1 MNVIFI
7 SPGFPR
13 NYEYFCAA
21 LAENGATVLGIG
33 DEPYDE
39 LSGSL
44 KASLTEYY
52 KVGSMENYD
61 EMVRA
66 VGFFT
71 FKYGKIDWLESNN
84 EYWLETDAALRT
96 DFNIVTGQKTSD
108 MEKIKHKSAMKAY
121 YPVAGIPVAR
131 YHLVDTLEN
140 GLKFVEKVG
149 YPVVVKPDNGVG
161 AAATYKLE
169 NEEQLRAFYAGGW
182 ATQYIM
188 EEFIEGEICS
198 YDSIIN
204 SDGVPLL
211 ETGNITPV
219 SIMDLVNE
227 KGDTFFYIVKE
238 LAPDVRAAGR
248 ACVSAFGVR
257 SRCTHLEFF
266 RLTKDH
272 PALGK
277 KGTIVG
283 LEVNM
288 RPSGGFTP
296 EMINYACS
304 TNFYRDWA
312 DMVCFDRL
320 TLPDY
325 PKKYFA
331 AHYGRRK
338 EHSYRYSHEEIMSRW
353 GENVMESGALDPALA
368 TAMGDI
374 FYIARFETEEEMNR
388 WRAEMGE

>member
-121 YPVAGIPVAR
+121 YQVAGIPVAR

-238 LAPDVRAAGR
+238 LVPDVRAAGR

-304 TNFYRDWA
+304 TDFYRDWA

>member
-1 MNVIFI
+1 MNIIFI

-52 KVGSMENYD
+52 KFGIMENYD

-71 FKYGKIDWLESNN
+71 FKYGRIDWLESNN

-121 YPVAGIPVAR
+121 YQVAGIPVAR

>member
-1 MNVIFI
+1 MCRYT
-7 SPGFPR
+7 SS
-13 NYEYFCAA
+13 CAA

-121 YPVAGIPVAR
+121 YQAAGIPVAR

-238 LAPDVRAAGR
+238 LAPDVRAAE
-248 ACVSAFGVR
+248 
-257 SRCTHLEFF
+257 TF
-266 RLTKDH
+266 R
-272 PALGK
+272 
-277 KGTIVG
+277 
-283 LEVNM
+283 
-288 RPSGGFTP
+288 RR
-296 EMINYACS
+296 
-304 TNFYRDWA
+304 YR
-312 DMVCFDRL
+312 
-320 TLPDY
+320 
-325 PKKYFA
+325 
-331 AHYGRRK
+331 
-338 EHSYRYSHEEIMSRW
+338 
-353 GENVMESGALDPALA
+353 
-368 TAMGDI
+368 
-374 FYIARFETEEEMNR
+374 
-388 WRAEMGE
+388 

>member
-121 YPVAGIPVAR
+121 YQVAGIPVAR

-283 LEVNM
+283 IEVNM

-353 GENVMESGALDPALA
+353 GENVMESGVLDPALA

>member
-121 YPVAGIPVAR
+121 YQVAGIPVAR

-353 GENVMESGALDPALA
+353 GENVMESGTLDPALA

>member
-121 YPVAGIPVAR
+121 YQVAGIPVAR

-227 KGDTFFYIVKE
+227 KGDTFFYIGKE

>member
-1 MNVIFI
+1 MNIIFI

-121 YPVAGIPVAR
+121 YQVAGIPVAR

-312 DMVCFDRL
+312 DMVYFDRL

>member
-121 YPVAGIPVAR
+121 YQAAGIPVAR

-169 NEEQLRAFYAGGW
+169 NKEQLRAFYAGGW

-304 TNFYRDWA
+304 TDFYRDWA

-388 WRAEMGE
+388 WRAEMSE

>member
-96 DFNIVTGQKTSD
+96 DFNIVTGQKTPD
-108 MEKIKHKSAMKAY
+108 MEKIKHKSAMKAFY
-121 YPVAGIPVAR
+121 KAAGIPVAR

-161 AAATYKLE
+161 AEATYKLE

-304 TNFYRDWA
+304 TDFYRDWA

-353 GENVMESGALDPALA
+353 GENVMESGVLDPALA

-388 WRAEMGE
+388 WRAEMSE

>member
-121 YPVAGIPVAR
+121 YQVAGIPVAR

-304 TNFYRDWA
+304 TNFYRDWEV
-312 DMVCFDRL
+312 MVCFDRL

>member
-1 MNVIFI
+1 
-7 SPGFPR
+7 
-13 NYEYFCAA
+13 
-21 LAENGATVLGIG
+21 
-33 DEPYDE
+33 
-39 LSGSL
+39 
-44 KASLTEYY
+44 
-52 KVGSMENYD
+52 
-61 EMVRA
+61 
-66 VGFFT
+66 
-71 FKYGKIDWLESNN
+71 
-84 EYWLETDAALRT
+84 
-96 DFNIVTGQKTSD
+96 
-108 MEKIKHKSAMKAY
+108 
-121 YPVAGIPVAR
+121 
-131 YHLVDTLEN
+131 
-140 GLKFVEKVG
+140 
-149 YPVVVKPDNGVG
+149 
-161 AAATYKLE
+161 
-169 NEEQLRAFYAGGW
+169 
-182 ATQYIM
+182 
-188 EEFIEGEICS
+188 
-198 YDSIIN
+198 
-204 SDGVPLL
+204 
-211 ETGNITPV
+211 
-219 SIMDLVNE
+219 MDLVNE

-304 TNFYRDWA
+304 TDFYRDWA

-388 WRAEMGE
+388 WRAEMSE

>member
-121 YPVAGIPVAR
+121 YQVAGIPVAR

-227 KGDTFFYIVKE
+227 KEDTFFYIVKE
-238 LAPDVRAAGR
+238 LAPDVRAEGR
-248 ACVSAFGVR
+248 ACVNAFGVR

-304 TNFYRDWA
+304 TDFYRDWA

-353 GENVMESGALDPALA
+353 GENVRESGVLDPALA

-388 WRAEMGE
+388 WRAEMSE

>member
-121 YPVAGIPVAR
+121 YQVAGIPVAR

>member
-1 MNVIFI
+1 MNIIFI

-121 YPVAGIPVAR
+121 YQVAGIPVAR

>member
-1 MNVIFI
+1 MNIIFI

-121 YPVAGIPVAR
+121 YQVAGIPVAR

-283 LEVNM
+283 LEVKM

>member
-121 YPVAGIPVAR
+121 YQVAGIPVAR
-131 YHLVDTLEN
+131 DHLVDTLEN

>member
-39 LSGSL
+39 LSDSL

-121 YPVAGIPVAR
+121 YQVAGIPVAR

>member
-96 DFNIVTGQKTSD
+96 DFNIVTGQKTPD
-108 MEKIKHKSAMKAY
+108 MEKIKHKSAMKAFY
-121 YPVAGIPVAR
+121 KAAGIPVAR

-248 ACVSAFGVR
+248 ACVKAFGVR

-304 TNFYRDWA
+304 TDFYRDWA

-353 GENVMESGALDPALA
+353 GENVMESGVLDPALA

-388 WRAEMGE
+388 WRAEMSE

>member
-1 MNVIFI
+1 MNIIFI

-121 YPVAGIPVAR
+121 YQVAGIPVAR

-353 GENVMESGALDPALA
+353 GENVMESGVLDPALA

>member
-121 YPVAGIPVAR
+121 YQVAGIPVAR

-353 GENVMESGALDPALA
+353 GENVMESGVLDPALA

>member
-121 YPVAGIPVAR
+121 YQVAGIPVAR

-304 TNFYRDWA
+304 TDFYRDWA

>member
-121 YPVAGIPVAR
+121 YQVAGIPVAR

-304 TNFYRDWA
+304 TDFYRDWA

-353 GENVMESGALDPALA
+353 GENVMESGTLDPALA

>member
-1 MNVIFI
+1 
-7 SPGFPR
+7 
-13 NYEYFCAA
+13 
-21 LAENGATVLGIG
+21 
-33 DEPYDE
+33 
-39 LSGSL
+39 
-44 KASLTEYY
+44 
-52 KVGSMENYD
+52 
-61 EMVRA
+61 
-66 VGFFT
+66 
-71 FKYGKIDWLESNN
+71 
-84 EYWLETDAALRT
+84 WLETDAALRT

-121 YPVAGIPVAR
+121 YQVAGIPVAR